1 MRRQIVLLASLM
13 LAIAIMCSTFP
24 AAAQT
29 VRETEKPISVNFKD
43 VPIQNALDILFQ
55 GTGLN
60 KVIEPGVR
68 GTVNL
73 TLVDVPFSDA
83 LSAITKA
90 AGMTVRKE
98 KGIYYIGPQ
107 KEYTPESVASDITV
121 PEIEKAKILEKIPI
135 GYADVYDIGYVFGVQ
150 PISSRASS
158 MTGSGSGGGFGGNSN
173 SSFGGNNNS
182 NSNSN
187 FGSGSNNRSS
197 GGSSGTS
204 SGSTGGFGGGS
215 MGGSSGGGLPSGGGG
230 GTGGGLPMPR

>member
-1 MRRQIVLLASLM
+1 MRRQIVLLAGLI
-13 LAIAIMCSTFP
+13 LAIAIMGSAFP
-24 AAAQT
+24 VAAQT

-43 VPIQNALDILFQ
+43 VPIQNAIDILFQ

-68 GTVNL
+68 GSVNL

-83 LSAITKA
+83 LAAITKA

-107 KEYTPESVASDITV
+107 KEFTEVTSGSDITV
-121 PEIEKAKILEKIPI
+121 PEIQKAKILEKIPI
-135 GYADVYDIGYVFGVQ
+135 GFADVYDIGAVFGVQ

-158 MTGSGSGGGFGGNSN
+158 MSGSGGFGGGGSGG
-173 SSFGGNNNS
+173 SSFGNNSNS

-187 FGSGSNNRSS
+187 FGNGSNSRSS
-197 GGSSGTS
+197 GGTSGS
-204 SGSTGGFGGGS
+204 SGSGGSGGFGGGS
-215 MGGSSGGGLPSGGGG
+215 SGGSGGTGGG
-230 GTGGGLPMPR
+230 GTGGGGGGGLPMPR